1 MKRIGIA
8 LPVQKEL
15 KSGSRL
21 DVLIP
26 FILAASVHRWQE
38 QLTKG
43 E

>member
-1 MKRIGIA
+1 MKIIEIVM
-8 LPVQKEL
+8 PVQKEL

-26 FILAASVHRWQE
+26 FILAAIVNQWQV